1 MTKLIIIRCVVG
13 VFIIAVV
20 IALLGQGA
28 VTFFFMSIICTVGIS
43 LIIWLPL
50 AYVLGAAA
58 LWLLGM
64 RITVD
69 RGPGQKGGERKKAP
83 PEPSRDIQAI
93 VKFIKQAREQNMPGE
108 KITAFLRDQGWGE
121 KDITE
126 AFSV

>member
-1 MTKLIIIRCVVG
+1 MTKLIIIRCMVG
-13 VFIIAVV
+13 LFIIAVV

-28 VTFFFMSIICTVGIS
+28 VMFFFMSIICTLGIS

-50 AYVLGAAA
+50 AYILGAAV

-69 RGPGQKGGERKKAP
+69 RVPGQKGGERKEAP
-83 PEPSRDIQAI
+83 REPTREMQAI
-93 VKFIKQAREQNMPGE
+93 IKFIKQARDQGMASE
-108 KITAFLRDQGWGE
+108 KITLFLRDQGWTE